1 MPTLPESERETRAY
15 LTERK
20 SKSEAYLK
28 EVSVIAVSQSM
39 NQMLKRR
46 PILQKKLREMKT
58 KPLLPCPKKW

>member
-46 PILQKKLREMKT
+46 PILQKKL
-58 KPLLPCPKKW
+58 